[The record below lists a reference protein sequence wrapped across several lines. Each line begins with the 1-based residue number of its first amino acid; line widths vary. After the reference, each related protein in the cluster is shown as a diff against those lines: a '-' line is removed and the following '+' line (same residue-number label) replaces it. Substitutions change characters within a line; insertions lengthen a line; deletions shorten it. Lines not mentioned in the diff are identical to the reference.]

1 MEKDKVYE
9 FDLMGK
15 VLYEKKHLKDM
26 NLLFGFVILFLAFIF
41 LMDFN
46 LLVLY
51 FFVIR

>member
-26 NLLFGFVILFLAFIF
+26 NLLFGFVIL
-41 LMDFN
+41 
-46 LLVLY
+46 
-51 FFVIR
+51 